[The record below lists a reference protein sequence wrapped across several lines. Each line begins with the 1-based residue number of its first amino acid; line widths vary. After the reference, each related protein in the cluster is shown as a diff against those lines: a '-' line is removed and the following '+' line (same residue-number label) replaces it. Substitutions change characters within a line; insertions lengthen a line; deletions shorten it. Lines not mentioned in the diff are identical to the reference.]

1 MCAAETP
8 RPLAEPVPVPEIFV
22 THIGK
27 VEHIGN
33 LVRLWLCSPETLA
46 GCEADGQV
54 NVVKVKLVVPKGV
67 VVTEIAGLITDPPEN
82 VSDEIGSVVRKVPS

>member
-1 MCAAETP
+1 MCAAI
-8 RPLAEPVPVPEIFV
+8 AEPVPVPEIFV

-27 VEHIGN
+27 VEHLGN

-54 NVVKVKLVVPKGV
+54 NVVKVKLVIPKSSVSTG
-67 VVTEIAGLITDPPEN
+67 IADLITN
-82 VSDEIGSVVRKVPS
+82 VPATVSEVEVRQVR